1 MLSNLYRHV
10 GRVAGR
16 RSYNFASTPYVS
28 TFGNLPTPSFTELRT
43 ATLDYLKNDFNPES
57 WHTDP
62 VRSVVN
68 GSDLKSGN
76 SVDTL
81 DAFLRPNGKIIHA
94 NTSEVN
100 KIIEHINS
108 YTPPLHDIR
117 PNLRRIEDKLFK
129 EYSGLLIG
137 NQAKDF
143 LKQDGVTEIEESIQA
158 NLVERRMN
166 DLLFSDEQ
174 NGKINI
180 DRSPAFIGCVS
191 NFSNF
196 LDLFRKVIRNMELGV
211 PCVVLSRSNTTQH
224 SYRWTRLLLDLMEEE
239 GVDSGMLTYASADLP
254 EVKRIFSESPS
265 TCPSYFTCSRELAK
279 AVKSGH
285 ANSMCSTG
293 GPNTLV
299 APRLTEGVKE
309 AIRFSAMIEN
319 SGQCTALRHTVVAG
333 ATAEDVESIFNEAPV
348 VTTPEDS
355 LKEGEFAGLFADAPV
370 SQTPEGYTK
379 VKSLDAHYKI
389 DKELP
394 EDGVEEYWRQ
404 VFVDVTSQDAPLDAG
419 SEKAT
424 ELAAWLVRNQPI
436 TLAVNE
442 NLALA
447 KFLFEKTG
455 QVVYTVGGDG
465 SYALTCQARPQ
476 EGEIFGEFPV
486 RRDLAKYTKYPVV
499 VPSSTPSYNTLMNQS
514 YLTEKGANDS
524 VEGEGVNILLENVQG
539 CVKGYC
545 IELTEYL
552 RDSVG
557 AKEGYGDRTT
567 LWGLQ
572 RPPIDGK
579 VTVVRAGDDISSVAA
594 KLVPFVATNARNQVE
609 VSVNSEE
616 VAAKLSGI
624 NGLKITVED
633 DNTWAKRNASDYY
646 NVLDSTDGLG
656 AKEFPLPGHF
666 VSLYMGVGHVKST
679 KGGDQ
684 EFLNMFRDSEKWL
697 DVVAA

>member
-1 MLSNLYRHV
+1 MLSHV
-10 GRVAGR
+10 SRAVRATGR

-28 TFGNLPTPSFTELRT
+28 TFGNLPTPSFTALRS
-43 ATLDYLKNDFNPES
+43 ATLDYLKNDFNADS
-57 WHTDP
+57 WHSDP
-62 VRSVVN
+62 VHSVVN
-68 GSDLKSGN
+68 GSDLKAGTT
-76 SVDTL
+76 VDTY
-81 DAFLRPNGKIIHA
+81 DAFMRPNGKIVHA
-94 NTSEVN
+94 SKSEVD
-100 KIIEHINS
+100 KIISHINS
-108 YTPPLHDIR
+108 YTPPLHDLR
-117 PNLRRIEDKLFK
+117 PNLRRIEDTLLEK
-129 EYSGLLIG
+129 YPGLLIG

-166 DLLFSDEQ
+166 DLLFQDEQ
-174 NGKINI
+174 AGMIDI

-196 LDLFRKVIRNMELGV
+196 LDLFRKVIRNMELGI

-224 SYRWTRLLLDLMEEE
+224 SYRWTRLLMELMEDE
-239 GVDSGMLTYASADLP
+239 GVDPGMLTYASADLP
-254 EVKRIFSESPS
+254 DVKRIFAASPD
-265 TCPSYFTCSRELAK
+265 TCPSYFTCSRELAA

-285 ANSMCSTG
+285 SNSMCSTG

-299 APRLTEGVKE
+299 APALTEGVKE

-333 ATAEDVESIFNEAPV
+333 ATKEDVESIFDQAPV

-379 VKSLDAHYKI
+379 VESLDAHYKI
-389 DKELP
+389 DKDLP

-404 VFVDVTSQDAPLDAG
+404 VFVDVTSADSPLDAG

-524 VEGEGVNILLENVQG
+524 VEGEGVNILLDCVQG

-579 VTVVRAGDDISSVAA
+579 VTVIRAGGDISSVAA
-594 KLVPFVATNARNQVE
+594 KLIPFVATNARSQVE
-609 VSVNSEE
+609 VSVSSAE
-616 VAAKLSGI
+616 VAARLSSI
-624 NGLKITVED
+624 DGLKVTVED
-633 DNTWAKRNASDYY
+633 DNVWAARKASDYY
-646 NVLDSTDGLG
+646 NVLDSSDGLG
-656 AKEFPLPGHF
+656 SRQFPLPGHF
-666 VSLYMGVGHVKST
+666 VSLYLGVGHVKST
-679 KGGDQ
+679 KGDDQ
-684 EFLNMFRDSEKWL
+684 EFLNMFKDSEKWL